1 MSGKGGGRPDMAQ
14 GGGQADQLPEALKSA
29 QVWLQELLG

>member
-14 GGGQADQLPEALKSA
+14 GGGQADELAHALESA
-29 QVWLQELLG
+29 EVWLQETLG